1 MQSSESEVLMLSMIL
16 NLVVD
21 GKANLANLSP
31 HVKDYILGLL
41 DEYETEV
48 EQGEGDVL
56 YWYAHT
62 MLEEI
67 SGGKKILH

>member
-21 GKANLANLSP
+21 GKSNLDNLSP
-31 HVKDYILGLL
+31 YVKDYILGLV

-48 EQGEGDVL
+48 EQGEGDIL

>member
-21 GKANLANLSP
+21 GKSNLDNLSP
-31 HVKDYILGLL
+31 YVKDYVLGLL

-62 MLEEI
+62 LLEGI
-67 SGGKKILH
+67 SGGKKLIH

>member
-21 GKANLANLSP
+21 GKSNLDNLSP
-31 HVKDYILGLL
+31 YVKDYILGLL
-41 DEYETEV
+41 EEYETEV

-62 MLEEI
+62 LLEEI

>member
-21 GKANLANLSP
+21 GKSNLDNLSP
-31 HVKDYILGLL
+31 YVKDYILGLV

>member
-21 GKANLANLSP
+21 GKSNLDNLSP
-31 HVKDYILGLL
+31 YVRDYILGLV

-48 EQGEGDVL
+48 EQNEGDIL
-56 YWYAHT
+56 YWYAHN
-62 MLEEI
+62 MLAEI
-67 SGGKKILH
+67 SGSKKLIH